1 MKVSQQIS
9 AGKLTSS
16 YISSWNN
23 ELQLGFGD
31 DQVTLKMDESE
42 LRDLY
47 TRLGER
53 IESIDTERKEEM
65 EAEVAKAKAEAEEAE
80 LAVTRLHAEPRGL
93 LRLTTSVEFGSLHLA
108 PALAAF
114 MERDPEIKVE
124 LTLADRL
131 IDQSVRF
138 VPAGRAAMQVTD
150 ELLRASIEPGA
161 KQFGEE
167 VVIAIPLTAVI
178 EWNNKQ
184 IPTIQRL

>member
-65 EAEVAKAKAEAEEAE
+65 EAEADKAEAEAEE
-80 LAVTRLHAEPRGL
+80 LAD
-93 LRLTTSVEFGSLHLA
+93 S
-108 PALAAF
+108 
-114 MERDPEIKVE
+114 
-124 LTLADRL
+124 LAD
-131 IDQSVRF
+131 D
-138 VPAGRAAMQVTD
+138 
-150 ELLRASIEPGA
+150 
-161 KQFGEE
+161 
-167 VVIAIPLTAVI
+167 
-178 EWNNKQ
+178 
-184 IPTIQRL
+184 